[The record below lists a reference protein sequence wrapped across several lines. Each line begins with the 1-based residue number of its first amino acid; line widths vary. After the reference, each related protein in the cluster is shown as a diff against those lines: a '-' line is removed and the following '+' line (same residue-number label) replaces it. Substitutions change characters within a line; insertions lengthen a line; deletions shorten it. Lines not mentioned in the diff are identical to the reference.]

1 MIRQWTTSFNSNN
14 SFNISDKVKA
24 ELNFTY
30 LSPSVA
36 GSYELSQFYY
46 WDAGLKLLLGHKKVQ
61 MALNVLDIFKTYK
74 QTFIQH
80 INGIKTQSYDY
91 NDTQKIRFSLTYHF
105 GKSLKIENREE
116 SNKKEVGRL

>member
-1 MIRQWTTSFNSNN
+1 
-14 SFNISDKVKA
+14 
-24 ELNFTY
+24 
-30 LSPSVA
+30 
-36 GSYELSQFYY
+36 
-46 WDAGLKLLLGHKKVQ
+46 
-61 MALNVLDIFKTYK
+61 VLDIFKTYK